1 MTLWGA
7 LAGGFVGTIV
17 LTSSLR
23 FAQETG
29 LTRMD
34 IPLLLGTV
42 FTASRSRANV
52 IGYAA
57 HFVNGLLFA
66 LVYYLVFRAVGHAGW
81 LFGLGLGAVHALVV
95 GRRGDTATRAARVHA
110 RELRVPDRD
119 RQPRRAH
126 AVRRDRRRLHRP
138 LVFLFLAVFD
148 LEREPAKPLEDGSV
162 ERGLVLLGGVLVQRE
177 GEVVA

>member
-1 MTLWGA
+1 MTVWAA

-42 FTASRSRANV
+42 FTSNRSRANF
-52 IGYAA
+52 IGYAV

-66 LVYYLVFRAVGHAGW
+66 LLYYLVFRAVGHAGW
-81 LFGLGLGAVHALVV
+81 LFGLALGAVHALFA
-95 GRRGDTATRAARVHA
+95 GGA
-110 RELRVPDRD
+110 
-119 RQPRRAH
+119 
-126 AVRRDRRRLHRP
+126 
-138 LVFLFLAVFD
+138 LV
-148 LEREPAKPLEDGSV
+148 S
-162 ERGLVLLGGVLVQRE
+162 VLLPAVHPRMGTPWSDSEETPLLEPPGFLLENYGSRTAIGNLGAHLLYGAIVGGFAGHLNNWI
-177 GEVVA
+177 

>member
-1 MTLWGA
+1 MTVWAA

-42 FTASRSRANV
+42 FTSNRSRANF
-52 IGYAA
+52 IGYAV

-66 LVYYLVFRAVGHAGW
+66 LLYYLVFRAVGHAGW
-81 LFGLGLGAVHALVV
+81 LFGLGLGAVHALFA
-95 GRRGDTATRAARVHA
+95 GGA
-110 RELRVPDRD
+110 
-119 RQPRRAH
+119 
-126 AVRRDRRRLHRP
+126 
-138 LVFLFLAVFD
+138 LV
-148 LEREPAKPLEDGSV
+148 S
-162 ERGLVLLGGVLVQRE
+162 VLLPAVHPRMGTPWSDSEETPLLEPPGFLLENYGSRTAIGNLGAHLLYGAIVGGFAGHLNNWI
-177 GEVVA
+177 